1 MRHDHLIDE
10 IEPRGFDRR
19 LLRRLLGYL
28 APYRWRVALAV
39 LLLLVA
45 SALQLAGPYLVK
57 VGIDEHIARGDLAG
71 LDRIASLFFAV
82 ALAGFVLRYAQT
94 QLTYRIGQ
102 QAMMDLRLAVFE
114 RIEAQSLTFFDRT
127 PTGRLMTRVGSDV
140 EVLQELFSTGAITVF
155 GDLFTVL
162 GVVVAMLAINARL
175 ALVSFAVLPVLFVA
189 TMLFRSRVRRSFRAI
204 RLKVSQMNAF
214 LNEHLSGIAVVKLFS
229 RERPAAARFTQLN
242 DGHRQA
248 FMGAVVAYAVFFPVV
263 ELIGAVAV
271 ALLLGYGGVQIL
283 AGALTFGGLVAFL
296 EYVQRFYKPVQ
307 DLAEK
312 FNILQSAMA
321 ASERIFAV
329 LDTEPA
335 IADPAAPLPLARARG
350 GVEFRDVRFAY
361 TPGEEVLRGVS
372 LRVEPGE
379 MVAIVGATGSGKTSL
394 ISLLA
399 RFYDPQAGAVLL
411 DGVDIRSLAQ
421 RDLRRQ
427 MAVVLQEGF
436 LFSGTVLANIALGN
450 PAITRAAAVESARR
464 VNADAFIR
472 ALPHG
477 YDTEVGERGALLS
490 VGQKQLLAFAR
501 ALAFDPPLLVLD
513 EATSS
518 VDSQSEA
525 LIQEALDV
533 LFAGRTSIVIAHRLS
548 TIRGADR
555 IVTLHKGRI
564 RESGTHAELLRA
576 GGIYAKLHRLQ
587 FAGGT

>member
-1 MRHDHLIDE
+1 
-10 IEPRGFDRR
+10 
-19 LLRRLLGYL
+19 
-28 APYRWRVALAV
+28 
-39 LLLLVA
+39 
-45 SALQLAGPYLVK
+45 
-57 VGIDEHIARGDLAG
+57 
-71 LDRIASLFFAV
+71 
-82 ALAGFVLRYAQT
+82 
-94 QLTYRIGQ
+94 
-102 QAMMDLRLAVFE
+102 
-114 RIEAQSLTFFDRT
+114 
-127 PTGRLMTRVGSDV
+127 
-140 EVLQELFSTGAITVF
+140 
-155 GDLFTVL
+155 
-162 GVVVAMLAINARL
+162 
-175 ALVSFAVLPVLFVA
+175 
-189 TMLFRSRVRRSFRAI
+189 
-204 RLKVSQMNAF
+204 
-214 LNEHLSGIAVVKLFS
+214 
-229 RERPAAARFTQLN
+229 
-242 DGHRQA
+242 
-248 FMGAVVAYAVFFPVV
+248 
-263 ELIGAVAV
+263 
-271 ALLLGYGGVQIL
+271 
-283 AGALTFGGLVAFL
+283 
-296 EYVQRFYKPVQ
+296 VQ

-335 IADPAAPLPLARARG
+335 IVDPPSPRTLARALG
-350 GVEFRDVRFAY
+350 AVEFRGVHFAY

-399 RFYDPQAGAVLL
+399 RFYDPQAGSVLV
-411 DGVDIRSLAQ
+411 DGADIRSLAQ
-421 RDLRRQ
+421 RELRQR

-436 LFSGTVLANIALGN
+436 LFSGTVLENIALGN
-450 PAITRAAAVESARR
+450 PAIGREAAVEAARR
-464 VNADAFIR
+464 VGADGFIR
-472 ALPHG
+472 ALPRG

-501 ALAFDPPLLVLD
+501 ALAHDPPLLVLD

-555 IVTLHKGRI
+555 IVVLHKGKI

-587 FAGGT
+587 FVAG